1 MVRDSGRPALL
12 SFFLPLTRRTC
23 AELGVGD
30 DTVAAYLA
38 EVLTEFARTDRLYRL
53 RAPGGARLER
63 VVEMLGLGPP
73 TPGPAGARAFH
84 RYVGDFALFMS
95 GLFRP
100 FVERGGYLGY
110 YLEEGARAYA
120 RASALAEGEPC
131 SGLLYREL
139 SVRFEYYAGVLDYLR
154 KVRFS
159 GLAGPDPVGAF
170 LLEIEGVVAGLSRN

>member
-1 MVRDSGRPALL
+1 MLRDSVLL

-30 DTVAAYLA
+30 DTIAAYLA

-110 YLEEGARAYA
+110 YLAEGAPAYA
-120 RASALAEGEPC
+120 RGRARSRGESC
-131 SGLLYREL
+131 DSL
-139 SVRFEYYAGVLDYLR
+139 
-154 KVRFS
+154 
-159 GLAGPDPVGAF
+159 
-170 LLEIEGVVAGLSRN
+170 